1 MSCSKNLPTGNSFRQ
16 IIEPREQY
24 HHERGTSPFGM
35 LTAEQIRELL
45 QMRPH
50 PIEGGYFAE
59 TYRGGPV
66 IPQNLLLGYT
76 GDRAIS
82 TAIYY
87 LLTPDTFS
95 AMHRVRGDEM
105 FHFYLGDAVE
115 MLQLQA
121 DGTGE
126 VVLLGQDIA
135 AGMRLQ
141 HTVAG
146 GVWQG
151 SRVRAGGKY
160 ALLGTTMAPG
170 FEYEDYESGQR
181 QDLIARYPDFSH
193 LITVLT
199 R

>member
-1 MSCSKNLPTGNSFRQ
+1 
-16 IIEPREQY
+16 
-24 HHERGTSPFGM
+24 M
-35 LTAEQIRELL
+35 LTADQIRELL

-66 IPQNLLLGYT
+66 IPQSLLRGYP

-95 AMHRVRGDEM
+95 VMHRVRGDEM

-115 MLQLQA
+115 MLQLKA
-121 DGTGE
+121 GGSGE
-126 VVLLGQDIA
+126 VILLGQDIA

-141 HTVAG
+141 HTVPG

-151 SRVRAGGKY
+151 SRIRAGGKY

-170 FEYEDYESGQR
+170 FEYEDYETGTCQELSAQFP
-181 QDLIARYPDFSH
+181 QYSAM
-193 LITVLT
+193 VAALT

>member
-1 MSCSKNLPTGNSFRQ
+1 
-16 IIEPREQY
+16 
-24 HHERGTSPFGM
+24 M

-59 TYRGGPV
+59 TYRGAAVVPRS
-66 IPQNLLLGYT
+66 LLPGYP

-95 AMHRVRGDEM
+95 AMHRVGGDEM

-115 MLQLQA
+115 MLQLKA

-126 VVLLGQDIA
+126 VIVLGQDIA

-141 HTVAG
+141 HTVPG

-151 SRVRAGGKY
+151 SRVRAGGKF
-160 ALLGTTMAPG
+160 ALLGTTMSPG
-170 FEYEDYESGQR
+170 FEYEDYETGTR
-181 QDLIARYPDFSH
+181 QTLSAQFPQYSAM
-193 LITVLT
+193 VAALT

>member
-1 MSCSKNLPTGNSFRQ
+1 
-16 IIEPREQY
+16 
-24 HHERGTSPFGM
+24 M

-45 QMRPH
+45 KMLPH

-59 TYRGGPV
+59 TYRSAATV
-66 IPQNLLLGYT
+66 ARSALSGYP
-76 GDRAIS
+76 GDRSMS

-105 FHFYLGDAVE
+105 FHFYLGDPLE
-115 MLQLQA
+115 MLLLKP
-121 DGTGE
+121 DGNSE
-126 VVLLGQDIA
+126 VLLLGQDIA
-135 AGMRLQ
+135 SGMRLQ
-141 HTVAG
+141 HNVPG

-151 SRVRAGGKY
+151 SRVRKGGRF

-170 FEYEDYESGQR
+170 FEYEDYETGNR
-181 QDLIARYPDFSH
+181 QDLTGRYPQYAE
-193 LITVLT
+193 LITALT

>member
-1 MSCSKNLPTGNSFRQ
+1 
-16 IIEPREQY
+16 
-24 HHERGTSPFGM
+24 M

-59 TYRGGPV
+59 TYRGSQV
-66 IPQNLLLGYT
+66 VPQSLLRGYP

-105 FHFYLGDAVE
+105 FHFYLGDPVE
-115 MLQLQA
+115 MLQLKT

-126 VVLLGQDIA
+126 LILLGQDIA
-135 AGMRLQ
+135 AGMRPQ
-141 HTVAG
+141 HTVPG

-170 FEYEDYESGQR
+170 FEYEDYETGQR
-181 QDLIARYPDFSH
+181 HDLITGYPELSQ
-193 LITVLT
+193 LITSLT

>member
-1 MSCSKNLPTGNSFRQ
+1 
-16 IIEPREQY
+16 
-24 HHERGTSPFGM
+24 M

-59 TYRGGPV
+59 TYRGAAV
-66 IPQNLLLGYT
+66 IPQSLLRGYP

-87 LLTPDTFS
+87 LLTPNTFS
-95 AMHRVRGDEM
+95 AMHRVCGDEM

-115 MLQLQA
+115 MLQLHA
-121 DGTGE
+121 DGSGE
-126 VVLLGQDIA
+126 VILLGQDIA
-135 AGMRLQ
+135 AGMSLQ
-141 HTVAG
+141 HTVPG

-170 FEYEDYESGQR
+170 FEYEDYETGQR
-181 QDLIARYPDFSH
+181 QDLIARYPEFSQ
-193 LITVLT
+193 LITTLS

>member
-1 MSCSKNLPTGNSFRQ
+1 
-16 IIEPREQY
+16 
-24 HHERGTSPFGM
+24 M

-50 PIEGGYFAE
+50 PIEGGFFAE
-59 TYRGGPV
+59 TYRGVPV
-66 IPQNLLLGYT
+66 VPQSLLPGYP

-87 LLTPDTFS
+87 LLTPDAFS

-105 FHFYLGDAVE
+105 FHFYLGDPVE
-115 MLQLQA
+115 MLQLKE
-121 DGTGE
+121 DGSGE
-126 VVLLGQDIA
+126 VIVLGQDIA

-141 HTVAG
+141 HNVPG

-151 SRVRAGGKY
+151 SRVRAGGIY

-170 FEYEDYESGQR
+170 FEYEDYETGTLRELSAQFPKYS
-181 QDLIARYPDFSH
+181 AM
-193 LITVLT
+193 VAALT

>member
-1 MSCSKNLPTGNSFRQ
+1 
-16 IIEPREQY
+16 
-24 HHERGTSPFGM
+24 M

-45 QMRPH
+45 QLRPH

-59 TYRGGPV
+59 TYRGSPIV
-66 IPQNLLLGYT
+66 PQSLLPGYPSN
-76 GDRAIS
+76 RAIS

-115 MLQLQA
+115 MLQLRA
-121 DGTGE
+121 DGSGE
-126 VVLLGQDIA
+126 AIVLGQDIA

-141 HTVAG
+141 HVVPG
-146 GVWQG
+146 GAWQG
-151 SRVRAGGKY
+151 SRLRVGGKF

-170 FEYEDYESGQR
+170 FEFQDYETGQR
-181 QDLIARYPDFSH
+181 QALIAEYPVFSG
-193 LITVLT
+193 LITLLT

>member
-1 MSCSKNLPTGNSFRQ
+1 
-16 IIEPREQY
+16 
-24 HHERGTSPFGM
+24 M
-35 LTAEQIRELL
+35 LTAVQIRELL

-59 TYRGGPV
+59 TYRGRPV
-66 IPQNLLLGYT
+66 IPQSLLRGYP

-95 AMHRVRGDEM
+95 AMHRVRGDET

-115 MLQLQA
+115 MLQLKA
-121 DGTGE
+121 DGAGE
-126 VVLLGQDIA
+126 VIVLGQDIA
-135 AGMRLQ
+135 VGMRLQ
-141 HTVAG
+141 YTVPG

-151 SRVRAGGKY
+151 TRLRAGGNY

-170 FEYEDYESGQR
+170 FEYEDYETGQR
-181 QDLIARYPDFSH
+181 QDLIAQYPQDSAM
-193 LITVLT
+193 LAALT

>member
-1 MSCSKNLPTGNSFRQ
+1 
-16 IIEPREQY
+16 
-24 HHERGTSPFGM
+24 M

-59 TYRGGPV
+59 TYRSGPTV
-66 IPQNLLLGYT
+66 PQNLLPGYP
-76 GDRAIS
+76 GDRALS

-87 LLTPDTFS
+87 LLTPETFS
-95 AMHRVRGDEM
+95 AMHAVRGDEM

-115 MLQLQA
+115 MLQLKP

-126 VVLLGQDIA
+126 VILLGQDIA

-141 HTVAG
+141 HTVPG

-151 SRVRAGGKY
+151 SRLRQGGKY

-170 FEYEDYESGQR
+170 FEYADYETGQR
-181 QDLIARYPDFSH
+181 RELTAQYPEFSQLIGS
-193 LITVLT
+193 LT

>member
-1 MSCSKNLPTGNSFRQ
+1 
-16 IIEPREQY
+16 
-24 HHERGTSPFGM
+24 M

-59 TYRGGPV
+59 TYRGSPML
-66 IPQNLLLGYT
+66 PQSLLPGYP

-95 AMHRVRGDEM
+95 LMHRVRGDEM
-105 FHFYLGDAVE
+105 FHFYLGDPVE
-115 MLQLQA
+115 MLQLTP
-121 DGTGE
+121 DGSGE
-126 VVLLGQDIA
+126 VIVLGQDIA

-141 HTVAG
+141 HTVTG

-170 FEYEDYESGQR
+170 FEYEDYETGQR

-193 LITVLT
+193 LITSLT

>member
-1 MSCSKNLPTGNSFRQ
+1 
-16 IIEPREQY
+16 
-24 HHERGTSPFGM
+24 M

-59 TYRGGPV
+59 TYRGSSV
-66 IPQNLLLGYT
+66 VPQSLLPGYP

-105 FHFYLGDAVE
+105 FHFYLGDPVE
-115 MLQLQA
+115 MLQLKA
-121 DGTGE
+121 DGGGE
-126 VVLLGQDIA
+126 VVLLGADIA
-135 AGMRLQ
+135 ARMRLQ
-141 HTVAG
+141 HTVPG
-146 GVWQG
+146 GAWQG

-170 FEYEDYESGQR
+170 FEYEDYHAGQR
-181 QDLIARYPDFSH
+181 QDLILRYPEFAN
-193 LITVLT
+193 LIRSLT

>member
-1 MSCSKNLPTGNSFRQ
+1 
-16 IIEPREQY
+16 
-24 HHERGTSPFGM
+24 M
-35 LTAEQIRELL
+35 LTAEEIRALL

-59 TYRGGPV
+59 THRGAPV
-66 IPQNLLLGYT
+66 LPQSLLPGYP

-105 FHFYLGDAVE
+105 FHFYLGDPVE
-115 MLQLQA
+115 MLQLKA
-121 DGTGE
+121 DGSGE
-126 VVLLGQDIA
+126 AILLGQDIA

-141 HTVAG
+141 HTVPG

-151 SRVRAGGKY
+151 SRIRAGGKY

-170 FEYEDYESGQR
+170 FEYEDYETGQR
-181 QDLIARYPDFSH
+181 QTLSALFPKYS
-193 LITVLT
+193 VMVAALT

>member
-1 MSCSKNLPTGNSFRQ
+1 
-16 IIEPREQY
+16 
-24 HHERGTSPFGM
+24 M
-35 LTAEQIRELL
+35 LTADQIRELL

-59 TYRGGPV
+59 TYRGAPV
-66 IPQNLLLGYT
+66 IPQSLLPGYP

-87 LLTPDTFS
+87 LLTPGSFS

-115 MLQLQA
+115 MLQLKA
-121 DGTGE
+121 DGSGE
-126 VVLLGQDIA
+126 VIVLGQDIA

-141 HTVAG
+141 HNVPG

-170 FEYEDYESGQR
+170 FEYEDYETGKR
-181 QDLIARYPDFSH
+181 PELVARYPEHSAM
-193 LITVLT
+193 VAALT

>member
-1 MSCSKNLPTGNSFRQ
+1 
-16 IIEPREQY
+16 
-24 HHERGTSPFGM
+24 
-35 LTAEQIRELL
+35 
-45 QMRPH
+45 MRPH

-59 TYRGGPV
+59 TYRGSPML
-66 IPQNLLLGYT
+66 PQSLLAGYP
-76 GDRAIS
+76 GDRALS

-105 FHFYLGDAVE
+105 FHFYLGDPVE
-115 MLQLQA
+115 MLQLRP
-121 DGTGE
+121 DGSGE
-126 VVLLGQDIA
+126 VIALGQDIV
-135 AGMRLQ
+135 AGMHLQ
-141 HTVAG
+141 HTVPG

-170 FEYEDYESGQR
+170 FEYDDYESGQQR
-181 QDLIARYPDFSH
+181 ELVARYPEFSN
-193 LITVLT
+193 LIKSLT

>member
-1 MSCSKNLPTGNSFRQ
+1 
-16 IIEPREQY
+16 
-24 HHERGTSPFGM
+24 M

-59 TYRGGPV
+59 TYRGAPV
-66 IPQNLLLGYT
+66 VPQSLLAGYP
-76 GDRAIS
+76 GDRAIC

-95 AMHRVRGDEM
+95 AMHRVRGHEM
-105 FHFYLGDAVE
+105 FHFYLGDPVE
-115 MLQLQA
+115 MLQLKQ
-121 DGTGE
+121 DGSGE
-126 VVLLGQDIA
+126 VILLGQDIA
-135 AGMRLQ
+135 GGMRLQ
-141 HTVAG
+141 HTVPG

-151 SRVRAGGKY
+151 LRLRTGGKY

-170 FEYEDYESGQR
+170 FEYEDYETGKRLELSAQFPEYSAMLAG
-181 QDLIARYPDFSH
+181 
-193 LITVLT
+193 LT